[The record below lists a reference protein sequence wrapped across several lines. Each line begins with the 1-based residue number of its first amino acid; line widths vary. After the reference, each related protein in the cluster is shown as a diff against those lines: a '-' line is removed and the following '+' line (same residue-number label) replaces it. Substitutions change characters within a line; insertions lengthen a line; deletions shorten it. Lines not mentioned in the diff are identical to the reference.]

1 MIHFAMVKISGKLE
15 RLAVVSFLSDF
26 KQFASK
32 DKIEIASRDNYLNT
46 LAKLGMAQQE
56 AKEIILG
63 LTPANYYKGMGQG
76 ERDNE
81 EVCEFGVCRGG
92 RNIYIKLLVNR
103 KQEKAFCFS
112 FHIAEREIN
121 YPFADDVG

>member
-26 KQFASK
+26 KEFASK

-92 RNIYIKLLVNR
+92 RNIYIKLLMNR

>member
-1 MIHFAMVKISGKLE
+1 METPVIIAIAIGIVNLIAVWIVAWQTYLTRQSVKLT
-15 RLAVVSFLSDF
+15 
-26 KQFASK
+26 AS
-32 DKIEIASRDNYLNT
+32 T
-46 LAKLGMAQQE
+46 LKESQQ

-81 EVCEFGVCRGG
+81 EVCEFGVCLGEED
-92 RNIYIKLLVNR
+92 IYIKLLINR
-103 KQEKAFCFS
+103 QQEKAFCFS
-112 FHIAEREIN
+112 FHIADRDIN